1 MKESIFLD
9 VNDGSSSQSLQV
21 VMKKNMI
28 PDNLSYGCSISAE
41 GEISVAPN
49 GRPELH
55 AEKLNVI
62 GNCDLEGYPFLP
74 RKQYSQDYIRQYL
87 HIRPRTRAFSSTM
100 RLRDTASNAVKD
112 HFKSRGFINVHT
124 PIITSNDCEG
134 AGEVFFVQ
142 PDSDELLKEM
152 KKSDVP
158 NVQDAYFNHKA
169 FLSVSGQLHL
179 EACARY
185 FIFKL

>member
-1 MKESIFLD
+1 MKENIFLD

-21 VMKKNMI
+21 VVKKEII
-28 PDNLSYGCSISAE
+28 PENLSYGCSISVE

-49 GRPELH
+49 GRPELQ
-55 AEKLNVI
+55 AQKLNVL
-62 GNCDLEGYPFLP
+62 GNCELEGYPFLP
-74 RKQYSQDYIRQYL
+74 RKQYSQEYIRQYL
-87 HIRPRTRAFSSTM
+87 HFRPRTRAFSSTM
-100 RLRDTASNAVKD
+100 RLRDIASHSVRD

-142 PDSDELLKEM
+142 PDSKELLKGM

-158 NVQDAYFNHKA
+158 NLQDAYFNSKA

-179 EACARY
+179 EACAR
-185 FIFKL
+185 